1 MGCRTLQA
9 TNEVRTVNMEHSY
22 ELTISALIMATLTW
36 LKLDFNQMQILII
49 LMSINLVTSVGKSFR
64 LGDEITVHKLTSGI
78 IAKLLILT
86 VPFTLALMA
95 NGVDVELVSLI
106 SWSIGVLIMSEGFN
120 TIGNTYSAL
129 TKERVKQ
136 IDGLSLIIKTLAK
149 TIEKYLNKYDR

>member
-49 LMSINLVTSVGKSFR
+49 LMSINLVTGVGKSFR
-64 LGDEITVHKLTSGI
+64 LGDEITVHKFTSGI